1 MKKAF
6 ITILACLMAILAL
19 TLTACG
25 DNKGETVLEL
35 TYRNSDCAEEKSIYF
50 NEDYES
56 VTLNAKIEVE
66 DGLAKMQILDKQEDK
81 VVWEK
86 TADKTEDFDIE
97 LKNVVANT
105 EYYFHLEVE
114 HAKYI
119 HLLVTSP
126 VKLVKNKEK
135 PEVQSKT

>member
-1 MKKAF
+1 
-6 ITILACLMAILAL
+6 MAILAL